1 MRVVLGSH
9 ETLLDELD
17 EAENQVVQ
25 LTTTKESLEE
35 KLETVLKRKESLE
48 QELKELQRKDRE
60 YLQMEEKVKNL
71 DRLKKE
77 LDNMKHN
84 ESVSCVLIQLYH
96 ELTSMNRN
104 YIT

>member
-1 MRVVLGSH
+1 M
-9 ETLLDELD
+9 DELD
-17 EAENQVVQ
+17 EADNQVVQ
-25 LTTTKESLEE
+25 LTNTKESLEE